1 MKKLKLYSGIGLLST
16 FFLSIIYF
24 SVADQYG
31 LWTKETL
38 YISLGVLVTSLVGV
52 LFLIFCV
59 WLISEGS
66 DGSNS

>member
-1 MKKLKLYSGIGLLST
+1 MKKFKLYSGIGLLSA

-66 DGSNS
+66 NS

>member
-1 MKKLKLYSGIGLLST
+1 MKKFKLFSGIGLLSA

-24 SVADQYG
+24 SVADNYG

-38 YISLGVLVTSLVGV
+38 FVSLGVLVISFIGI

-59 WLISEGS
+59 LLILEGL
-66 DGSNS
+66 DD